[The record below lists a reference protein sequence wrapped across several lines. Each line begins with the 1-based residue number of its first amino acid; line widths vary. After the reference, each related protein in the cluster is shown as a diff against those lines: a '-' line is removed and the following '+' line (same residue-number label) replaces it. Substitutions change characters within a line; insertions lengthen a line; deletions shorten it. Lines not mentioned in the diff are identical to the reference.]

1 MADVSGFVLVSAE
14 RLKALEE
21 LETSLPKIIE
31 NAKNEYDTEKKKE
44 RLKKLH
50 QLNAENPEIHAKK
63 MLEKYHKNKEEIN
76 AKRREA
82 YRLKKEAAAKA
93 AAADPTA

>member
-21 LETSLPKIIE
+21 LEAKIK
-31 NAKNEYDTEKKKE
+31 AKNAANFA
-44 RLKKLH
+44 RLK
-50 QLNAENPEIHAKK
+50 
-63 MLEKYHKNKEEIN
+63 EKYVDHEQNKKNVLAKYHENKEEIN

-93 AAADPTA
+93 AAAAEPTA

>member
-1 MADVSGFVLVSAE
+1 MSADVSGFVLVSAE

-21 LETSLPKIIE
+21 LEAKIK
-31 NAKNEYDTEKKKE
+31 AKNAATIEYL
-44 RLKKLH
+44 RANH
-50 QLNAENPEIHAKK
+50 FNPEIHAKK

-93 AAADPTA
+93 AAAAEPTA